1 MMMNGTREPQLVE
14 DLLIEEEILLEEMAE
29 EDEDIDLYNEETF
42 GLDVES
48 ADEGQEEKD
57 TLLLGD
63 NFEKPTSE
71 RSVSETDIQENA
83 SSDAQVTAP
92 GARSKTCPIVKVQ
105 EPDAEEAAPEP
116 KAESPGGDETDEEE
130 EREQSPSEI
139 AAEELGDPAVM
150 KAGPGKPSLE
160 SLDSAILDR
169 GMESLWLT
177 MDAELDQAITHM
189 IDGPPAAFE
198 FMPQDY
204 RSSESQQ
211 HPDIRFTSPRP
222 FNRKLVRQFQ
232 RSPMVPRSPAYMPRS
247 FTSPARASPLFGPSQ
262 PRGYMSPT
270 PFRPMSPNV
279 STPIRRPSTPKMM
292 QMRFGAASPAPRTP
306 SFYSPSANTLPRFRV
321 PGHVTQLHPQHRR
334 ILYQRQQR
342 ASSAPRKMRDIQL
355 DPYVNLMTQKEKEWV
370 IKVQMIQLQSENPHL
385 DDYYYQAYY
394 EKLEHKIA
402 EEEMLGDRLKR
413 EPKKLVTPY
422 VQKADAYESVV
433 HIEGSLG
440 QVAVSTCYSPRRAID
455 AVHAAL
461 LDEDLKTLG
470 YQKLRVL
477 CRTEKMFMMLLD
489 VEEVERKMSHLPG
502 EEQAR
507 FLEKRNSKV
516 QRIYSMLKAAAECS
530 KGDEM
535 EDEFLQVLS
544 VGKGKKLVSRL
555 LPYLNHEEAMQIL
568 LTVARHLPFLFKKDA
583 QDEILP
589 VLYEPLRIVIGGLS
603 FSEMITVLQEFACS
617 VPDSADLMLTVALH
631 NKFGISFLYALL
643 SHGERLLSSDI
654 PMEPCIGDFE
664 KWTDIVFLVAKELS
678 QLSKDCM
685 VEPLCLPS
693 NLLSLFCRY
702 LDKQTV
708 HKLEDKMECP
718 LPVFPA
724 VPS

>member
-1 MMMNGTREPQLVE
+1 MPRVILEEDGAVFERTERAMMNDTREPRLVE

-42 GLDVES
+42 GLDVDS
-48 ADEGQEEKD
+48 ADEGQEEKEEQYFSND
-57 TLLLGD
+57 
-63 NFEKPTSE
+63 FVKRASE
-71 RSVSETDIQENA
+71 MSVSETDKQEHPA
-83 SSDAQVTAP
+83 ADVQVMAAGT
-92 GARSKTCPIVKVQ
+92 RSKTCPTVKVQ
-105 EPDAEEAAPEP
+105 EPDDEALPETRV
-116 KAESPGGDETDEEE
+116 ESQDEEEE

-169 GMESLWLT
+169 GMESPWLP
-177 MDAELDQAITHM
+177 MDAEL
-189 IDGPPAAFE
+189 
-198 FMPQDY
+198 
-204 RSSESQQ
+204 
-211 HPDIRFTSPRP
+211 
-222 FNRKLVRQFQ
+222 FQ
-232 RSPMVPRSPAYMPRS
+232 RSPMVPRSPAYLPRS
-247 FTSPARASPLFGPSQ
+247 FTSPARATPLFSPSQ

-279 STPIRRPSTPKMM
+279 STPIRRPATPKMM

-306 SFYSPSANTLPRFRV
+306 SFYSPSTNTLPRFRV

-342 ASSAPRKMRDIQL
+342 AQSAPRKMRDIQF
-355 DPYVNLMTQKEKEWV
+355 DPYVNLMTPKEKEWV

-394 EKLEHKIA
+394 EKLERKIA

-461 LDEDLKTLG
+461 DEDVKTLG

-507 FLEKRNSKV
+507 FLEKRNNKV
-516 QRIYSMLKAAAECS
+516 HRIYSMLKAAECS

-555 LPYLNHEEAMQIL
+555 LPYLNHEEAVHIL
-568 LTVARHLPFLFKKDA
+568 LTIARHLPFLFKKDA
-583 QDEILP
+583 QDEALP

-603 FSEMITVLQEFACS
+603 FSEMITVLQEFAS
-617 VPDSADLMLTVALH
+617 PLPDSADLMLTLALH

-664 KWTDIVFLVAKELS
+664 KWTDIIFLVAKELS

-708 HKLEDKMECP
+708 HKLEDKME
-718 LPVFPA
+718 
-724 VPS
+724 

>member
-1 MMMNGTREPQLVE
+1 MPRVILEEDGAVFERTERAMMNDTREPRLVE

-42 GLDVES
+42 GLDVDS
-48 ADEGQEEKD
+48 ADEGQEEKEEQYFSND
-57 TLLLGD
+57 
-63 NFEKPTSE
+63 FVKRASE
-71 RSVSETDIQENA
+71 MSVSETDKQEHPA
-83 SSDAQVTAP
+83 ADVQVMAAGT
-92 GARSKTCPIVKVQ
+92 RSKTCPTVKVQ
-105 EPDAEEAAPEP
+105 EPDDEALPETRV
-116 KAESPGGDETDEEE
+116 ESQDEEEE

-169 GMESLWLT
+169 GMESPWLP
-177 MDAELDQAITHM
+177 MDAELDQVIAQM
-189 IDGPPAAFE
+189 VEGSPAGLE
-198 FMPQDY
+198 FISKDY
-204 RSSESQQ
+204 RGSGSLQ
-211 HPDIRFTSPRP
+211 HPDIRLSSPRP
-222 FNRKLVRQFQ
+222 FNRKLIQQFQ
-232 RSPMVPRSPAYMPRS
+232 RSPMVPRSPAYLPRS
-247 FTSPARASPLFGPSQ
+247 FTSPARATPLFSPSQ

-279 STPIRRPSTPKMM
+279 STPIRRPATPKMM

-306 SFYSPSANTLPRFRV
+306 SFYSPSTNTLPRFRV

-342 ASSAPRKMRDIQL
+342 AQSAPRKMRDIQF
-355 DPYVNLMTQKEKEWV
+355 DPYVNLMTPKEKEWV

-394 EKLEHKIA
+394 EKLERKIA

-461 LDEDLKTLG
+461 DEDVKTLG

-507 FLEKRNSKV
+507 FLEKRNNKV
-516 QRIYSMLKAAAECS
+516 HRIYSMLKAAECS

-555 LPYLNHEEAMQIL
+555 LPYLNHEEAVHIL
-568 LTVARHLPFLFKKDA
+568 LTIARHLPFLFKKDA
-583 QDEILP
+583 QDEALP

-603 FSEMITVLQEFACS
+603 FSEMITVLQEFAS
-617 VPDSADLMLTVALH
+617 PLPDSADLMLTLALH

-664 KWTDIVFLVAKELS
+664 KWTDIIFLVAKELS

-708 HKLEDKMECP
+708 HKLEDKME
-718 LPVFPA
+718 
-724 VPS
+724 